1 MYISPYLRAH
11 VPCVMWCILYPCV
24 ASSVHL
30 CNHLPMQLKHHQPS
44 CLPSPADRHA
54 TATVEEREKEEVI
67 FKEVSEA
74 YQVLSDPRKKSRY
87 DSGQDLEEHVS
98 IT

>member
-1 MYISPYLRAH
+1 MCHVVHIYYIPVLLLRYIY
-11 VPCVMWCILYPCV
+11 VTTYPCNSINLHV
-24 ASSVHL
+24 S
-30 CNHLPMQLKHHQPS
+30 
-44 CLPSPADRHA
+44 PSPADRHA

-87 DSGQDLEEHVS
+87 DSGQYLEEHVS
-98 IT
+98 ITSTNN

>member
-1 MYISPYLRAH
+1 MSCGAYHIPVLLLRYIYVTTYPWNSINLHASPF
-11 VPCVMWCILYPCV
+11 
-24 ASSVHL
+24 
-30 CNHLPMQLKHHQPS
+30 
-44 CLPSPADRHA
+44 PADRHA